1 MSIAHL
7 LTRLPTASRVGLVA
21 LTLLAVAGCSSAED
35 RAKSYYDDGMKL
47 MAGHDNARAAV
58 EFKNAIKAKKDYI
71 PAYLGL
77 ARIAELEHS
86 WAAMIPLLRSVVEL
100 DTKDVTDRN
109 KLARLLL
116 LGGSFDEALKVV
128 NSANEIDDRNAET
141 LALKSVI
148 LFKLG
153 DSKGALAAAQD
164 ALQVDPKN
172 NGAMS
177 VLAADKLAHGDS
189 KGALQILDTATAEK
203 DDLGL
208 DLFKLKIFEQTQD
221 LPQAEG
227 LLRRLAKLYP
237 QEAQFRR
244 QLVRLYL
251 FQHRDDDAINEQRT
265 IVASEP
271 KNPTAE
277 LELIRLLSSFKGA
290 PEARQE
296 LVSRI
301 SASGQ
306 DAFPYKLALAQF
318 DFAHGDFDGSVKSLT
333 TLISTGNSPEDVLSA
348 QVKLAEMYLAKH
360 QLDAAQKVVE
370 DILRKD
376 DRNTNGLKLRAIIR
390 LQRGQVEPA
399 ILDLRQALNDQPRA
413 PDLMLLLASAY
424 ERSGSIELAEKE
436 FADAMRTSNFD
447 PTVSMNYVAF
457 LQRRGN
463 VDRAEDV
470 LNQLS
475 GRWPQNLQVLSALA
489 QIKLQRQDWAG
500 AQQLAGAIANIS
512 KTPGIADEIRG
523 AALAGQNKLDQ
534 SITALQLAYQAA
546 PQAAQPLAALVSAYV
561 HAKQTD
567 RAIAL
572 LQDVLKANPSNGE
585 AYVLLGAMD
594 LNSKNPDAAVQN
606 FNMAISKDPKNIVGY
621 QALAN
626 YNLGQKKIDEAQNII
641 RAGLQ
646 QQPDSTALRLML
658 AGTMESKGDF
668 EAAITEYETMLK
680 KDPGSLIVAN
690 NLASLLADHRT
701 DKASLDR
708 AQALAAVLRKSPVPQ
723 FKDTLGWTTYQS
735 GDYPAAVS
743 LLEEAAGAMPN
754 RALVHYHLGMAY
766 IATKRMD
773 KATDQL
779 NAALNNS
786 PDAELKAKIQA
797 ALKKSG
803 S

>member
-1 MSIAHL
+1 MSIARL
-7 LTRLPTASRVGLVA
+7 LTRLPIAPRVGLVA
-21 LTLLAVAGCSSAED
+21 LTLFAVAGCSSAED

-47 MAGHDNARAAV
+47 MAAHDNARAAV
-58 EFKNAIKAKKDYI
+58 EFKNALKAKKDYI

-100 DTKDVTDRN
+100 DPKDVTDRI

-116 LGGSFDEALKVV
+116 LGGAFDEALNVV
-128 NSANEIDDRNAET
+128 NAANDMDDRNPET
-141 LALKSVI
+141 IALKSVI

-153 DSKGALAAAQD
+153 DPKGAVAAAQA
-164 ALQVDPKN
+164 ALQIDPKN
-172 NGAMS
+172 SGAMS
-177 VLAADKLAHGDS
+177 VLAADKLARGDS

-221 LPQAEG
+221 LPQAEA
-227 LLRRLAKLYP
+227 LLRRLAELYP
-237 QEAQFRR
+237 KEPQFRS
-244 QLVRLYL
+244 QLVRLYM
-251 FQHRDDDAINEQRT
+251 FEHRGDDAIKEQRT

-271 KNPTAE
+271 KNQAAE
-277 LELIRLLSSFKGA
+277 LDLVRLLNTVKGA

-296 LVSRI
+296 LISLI
-301 SASGQ
+301 SANGK

-333 TLISTGNSPEDVLSA
+333 TLISTGSSPEDVLSA

-360 QLDAAQKVVE
+360 QLDAAQKVVD

-376 DRNTNGLKLRAIIR
+376 ERNTNGLRLRAIIR
-390 LQRGQVEPA
+390 LQRGEVEPA

-436 FADAMRTSNFD
+436 FADAMRASNFD
-447 PTVSMNYVAF
+447 AAVSMNYVAF
-457 LQRRGN
+457 LQRRGSTA
-463 VDRAEDV
+463 RAEDV
-470 LNQLS
+470 LTQLS
-475 GRWPQNLQVLSALA
+475 TRWPQNVQVLSALA

-500 AQQLAGAIANIS
+500 AQELAETIARIS
-512 KTPGIADEIRG
+512 KNPGIADEIRG
-523 AALAGQNKLDQ
+523 AALAGQNKIDESIAALQQGYQALPSSPQ
-534 SITALQLAYQAA
+534 SLTALVNGYLR
-546 PQAAQPLAALVSAYV
+546 
-561 HAKQTD
+561 AKQVD
-567 RAIAL
+567 KAIAL
-572 LQDVLKANPSNGE
+572 LQNVLKANSSNVE
-585 AYVLLGAMD
+585 AYVLLGAIE
-594 LNSKNPDAAVQN
+594 LANKQPGAALQN
-606 FNMAISKDPKNIVGY
+606 FNTAIAKDPKYVPAY

-626 YNLGQKKIDEAQNII
+626 YYLSQKRIDDAQTAI
-641 RAGLQ
+641 RAGLKE
-646 QQPDSTALRLML
+646 QPDSTLLQLML

-668 EAAITEYETMLK
+668 EGAIAEYEAMLK

-708 AQALAAVLRKSPVPQ
+708 AQTLAAMLRKSPVPQ
-723 FKDTLGWTTYQS
+723 FKDTLGWTTYQN
-735 GDYPAAVS
+735 GDYSAAVA

-754 RALVHYHLGMAY
+754 QALVHYHLGMAY
-766 IATKRMD
+766 IATKQMD
-773 KATDQL
+773 KATAQL
-779 NAALNNS
+779 KTALNGA
-786 PDAELKAKIQA
+786 PDAELKAKIEA

-803 S
+803 T